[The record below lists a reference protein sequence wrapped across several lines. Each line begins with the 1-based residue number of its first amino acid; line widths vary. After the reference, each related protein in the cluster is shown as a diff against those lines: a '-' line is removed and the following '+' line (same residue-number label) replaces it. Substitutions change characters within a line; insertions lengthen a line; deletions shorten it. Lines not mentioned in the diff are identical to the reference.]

1 LFLDIFMQIGSLKF
15 NTDIIQAPLAGISC
29 APFRVL
35 AHELGR
41 PAYCVSEMV
50 SAFELTQSYRR
61 NNPDFKRYTFKDPK
75 EGPLCMQ
82 LSGKD
87 PKVLS
92 QASKIAV
99 DLGADIIDLNC
110 GCPKKKIR
118 KKGCGSKLME
128 DLDNLA
134 LCVNAIRSS
143 VPTSIPVTIKIRKLN
158 NNLDLNNLDAN
169 IKIAKTIEQAGADA
183 LILHGRS
190 YQDDYDVLVDY
201 GLIKNIVASVDI
213 PVIGNGDVKDVSS
226 LNKMRATGCGGV
238 MVGRAGIGNP
248 WIYNS
253 LKDISYLS
261 SINFDEDLLEDV
273 ITWHYE
279 GLKDLVGE
287 FNAKNQMIRIK
298 AHYYKNFVGCLV

>member
-1 LFLDIFMQIGSLKF
+1 MQIGSLNF

-35 AHELGR
+35 AHELGK

-61 NNPDFKRYTFKDPK
+61 NNPDFKRYIFKDPK

-118 KKGCGSKLME
+118 KKGCGSKLIE

-143 VPTSIPVTIKIRKLN
+143 VPTNIPVTIKIRKLN

-169 IKIAKTIEQAGADA
+169 IKVAKTIEQAGADA

-201 GLIKNIVASVDI
+201 DLIKNIVASVDI
-213 PVIGNGDVKDVSS
+213 PVIGNGDVKDITS
-226 LNKMRATGCGGV
+226 LNKMRATGCAGV

-253 LKDISYLS
+253 LKDINYLS

-273 ITWHYE
+273 ITRHYE

-298 AHYYKNFVGCLV
+298 AHYYKNSNNHICNAII

>member
-1 LFLDIFMQIGSLKF
+1 MQIGSLNF

-35 AHELGR
+35 AHELGM

-50 SAFELTQSYRR
+50 SAFELTQSYR
-61 NNPDFKRYTFKDPK
+61 FKDSK

-87 PKVLS
+87 HKVLS

-118 KKGCGSKLME
+118 KKGCGSKLIE

-134 LCVNAIRSS
+134 LCVHAIRSS
-143 VPTSIPVTIKIRKLN
+143 VPINIPVTIKIRKLK
-158 NNLDLNNLDAN
+158 NNLGLNNLDAN

-183 LILHGRS
+183 IVLHGRS

-201 GLIKNIVASVDI
+201 DLIKNIVASVDI

-226 LNKMRATGCGGV
+226 LNKMRATGCAGV

-248 WIYNS
+248 WIYES
-253 LKDISYLS
+253 LKDINYLS

-273 ITWHYE
+273 ITRHYE

-287 FNAKNQMIRIK
+287 YNAKNQMIRIK
-298 AHYYKNFVGCLV
+298 AHYYKNFSDCLIQGGVEI